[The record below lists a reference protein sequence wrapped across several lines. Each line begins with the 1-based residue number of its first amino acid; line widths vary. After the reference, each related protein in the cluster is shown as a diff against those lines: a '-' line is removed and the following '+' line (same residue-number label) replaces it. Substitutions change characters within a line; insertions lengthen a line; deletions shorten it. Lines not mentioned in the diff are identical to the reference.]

1 MVPYTNS
8 KSHFLE
14 KRGTTPKVVPNTNLA
29 LKSFKPQPP
38 RSFLLDKSKNTQ
50 TLLQQIIY
58 FNTFLKVCQACRV
71 MFIAI

>member
-38 RSFLLDKSKNTQ
+38 RSFLLDKSKNTLNSFTADHIFQ
-50 TLLQQIIY
+50 Y
-58 FNTFLKVCQACRV
+58 FFESMSSL
-71 MFIAI
+71 